1 MTEQEW
7 LACIDPMPL
16 LNFLRGRASNRQL
29 RLFALACCHR
39 CRRFIT
45 DPRSAAA
52 LDFAERHAERGVAR
66 VRGRRE
72 IAAAAHGAY
81 ADLRDRVQ
89 GADPVRFAE
98 ALVAI
103 GGSLA
108 ARRLVT
114 LGDDRHAA
122 DAVSESLASSVAFE
136 RALRDPRGGPL
147 KWDPA
152 AVGPEKAA
160 QVELLRD
167 ILGSLFRPVS
177 VSPAC
182 LTPPV
187 VALAQAAYDQREM
200 PAGTLDVAR
209 LAVLA
214 DALEE
219 AGCTDSNLLGHLRG
233 PGPHVRGCW
242 AVDLLLGKS

>member
-1 MTEQEW
+1 MTEAEW
-7 LACIDPMPL
+7 LACTDPKTML
-16 LNFLRGRASNRQL
+16 DFLRGRASGRKL

-66 VRGRRE
+66 LRGRRE
-72 IAAAAHGAY
+72 VAEAAGGAY
-81 ADLRDRVQ
+81 ADLDAERDRAR

-122 DAVSESLASSVAFE
+122 AAVSEYLASSAAFE
-136 RALRDPRGGPL
+136 RALRAPAVARPGGARPRWGRR
-147 KWDPA
+147 K
-152 AVGPEKAA
+152 
-160 QVELLRD
+160 
-167 ILGSLFRPVS
+167 RPKRNCS
-177 VSPAC
+177 VTSST
-182 LTPPV
+182 TPPV
-187 VALAQAAYDQREM
+187 
-200 PAGTLDVAR
+200 P
-209 LAVLA
+209 
-214 DALEE
+214 
-219 AGCTDSNLLGHLRG
+219 S
-233 PGPHVRGCW
+233 P
-242 AVDLLLGKS
+242 